1 MAKAKIDLVAID
13 NVRINDTQEMYFMWK
28 ELCLRIMGCSS
39 RKLIFP
45 ETISEQIVCWALG
58 LMWNKG
64 SNCDAVNTET
74 DEKIEIKASNS
85 SAPSSFS
92 SRTPFDDLVFA
103 KLDMRKDLLYI
114 YDTHMSSVELKDIKM
129 NKEQTYEDQQ
139 GQTRRPRFDIMRMI
153 IIPYNIPVTAIVDL
167 KRLKVTF
174 PQE

>member
-1 MAKAKIDLVAID
+1 MAKPKIDLVTID
-13 NVRINDTQEMYFMWK
+13 SVRINDTREMYFMWK

-39 RKLIFP
+39 RKINFP

-92 SRTPFDDLVFA
+92 SRTPFDDLIFA
-103 KLDMRKDLLYI
+103 KLDMRRDILYI
-114 YDTHMSSVELKDIKM
+114 YDTHMSSDALKDIKM
-129 NKEQTYEDQQ
+129 NKEQTYQDQQ
-139 GQTRRPRFDIMRMI
+139 GQTRRPRFDVYKMI
-153 IIPYNIPVTAIVDL
+153 IHAYNIPVTATVDM
-167 KRLKVTF
+167 KNLKVTRF
-174 PQE
+174 